1 MKRLN
6 KKGFTLVELLAV
18 IIILAIVV
26 GITIPAVL
34 NTINSSRK
42 SGGRDAA
49 EIVANWIDDQY
60 VVSSVDPGSLDA
72 AWKDAAVCTENGSKC
87 LTGVDVAN
95 SNTAFYNAAGL
106 KTGDVDKVSIKI
118 NSTTGK
124 SCVTLYVKSDGN
136 YYISSNAKTQRYV
149 AGKGCDSTTGAA
161 GYYVCN
167 AAADATNGDNCTLTK

>member
-1 MKRLN
+1 MKKLN
-6 KKGFTLVELLAV
+6 RKGFTLVELLAV

-60 VVSSVDPGSLDA
+60 VVSTVDPVSLDA
-72 AWKDAAVCTENGSKC
+72 AWKDAAVCTENGSGC
-87 LTGVDVAN
+87 VTGVDVAS

-106 KTGDVDKVSIKI
+106 KVSDVDSVRIKI
-118 NSTTGK
+118 DSNTGK
-124 SCVTLYVKSDGN
+124 SCVTLFVNNKGN
-136 YYISSNAKTQRYV
+136 YYISSDAKTQRYV
-149 AGKGCDSTTGAA
+149 AGKGCNDGNV
-161 GYYVCN
+161 GYYICD
-167 AAADATNGDNCTLTK
+167 AITDATDGDKCTLKK